1 MFSPYYRNGNTDVVS
16 YLLKEANC
24 NPNCSDIAGNTPLSI
39 ASKPKIIRELLRFG
53 ADPKSDYERCS
64 RFLPSSFP
72 AQPAGS
78 AVKVFVVGDHG
89 AGKTTL
95 TEAIKIQAKSTG
107 FARIVNRV
115 TKVTG
120 IELKTAGVIPHEV
133 ESTNFGH
140 VTLYDFA
147 GHKEFYASHDSLVR
161 NVVTGSSV
169 AVFLLVTDLRMSDKG
184 FRESI
189 ICWLN
194 FIDNRCS
201 SLHNKPHIIIIGSH
215 ADKVKSKE
223 EKSRKSN
230 IVASLQSAMEFPG
243 LHFSGYITMNCCYGE
258 SYSMSDLRR
267 LMEQSCKVLRSKVV
281 STFRSHCFFVYL
293 IDKFRES
300 TAVTLGEILN
310 EVKIESKL
318 QLLDVVP
325 CSTADEVCKVC
336 QEMNERGNV
345 LFLKNETS
353 IENSWIILDKAVLL
367 TRVTGTV
374 FAPEGFT
381 QHRDLASSTGVVP
394 FSKFATVF
402 PDLNPNMIVQFLCH
416 LEFCQEI
423 TDPEILHLLQGDH
436 YPTPTAS
443 EKYFF
448 FPNLVSVEAQREGE
462 EISNGLVGTGPVWE
476 HDAQFGY
483 HCGWLLQCSKPD
495 QFLMARFLHILL
507 LRLAFAFA
515 MVPHAQEATSDLPT
529 IKRKCRVW
537 INGIY
542 WANRAGVEALVE
554 VVDNSSRVTVM
565 LRCLSGQEIDCIH
578 LRSAI
583 IRNINNA
590 KRECCP
596 KVATSEYFVLLSDAS
611 QHPLKP
617 PSDLVLVSCPELAT
631 AVVMS
636 KPAAL
641 DTNNKTRKIDTLLHC
656 EAYAY
661 YGETVLQELFNEN
674 HPMYTQVVS
683 GTFLAKSSHIDHVT
697 ESLVRMLTPHDTPV
711 SESIQETVR
720 LLQSWRHQ
728 TCQSL
733 RKELD
738 KFSVF
743 AGRNPLVRIHHR
755 AILCTFRV
763 LVFSEWEGGPRLS
776 FPFTAPVMFQDCLSV
791 GDCWSSSSAPRAHT
805 SSGATPG

>member
-1 MFSPYYRNGNTDVVS
+1 MGKTDVVR

-24 NPNCSDIAGNTPLSI
+24 NPNCSDKVGNTPLSI
-39 ASKPKIIRELLRFG
+39 ATEPETIRELLRFG

-64 RFLPSSFP
+64 QFLPSSCP

-78 AVKVFVVGDHG
+78 AVKVFVVGDSG

-95 TEAIKIQAKSTG
+95 TEAIKIQARSTG
-107 FARIVNRV
+107 VVARIVNRV

-169 AVFLLVTDLRMSDKG
+169 AVFLLVTDLRRSDKE

-215 ADKVKSKE
+215 ADEVQSKE

-230 IVASLQSAMEFPG
+230 VVASLQSAMELPG
-243 LHFSGYITMNCCYGE
+243 LHFSRYITMNCCYGE

-267 LMEQSCKVLRSKVV
+267 LMKQSCKFLRSKVV

-310 EVKIESKL
+310 EIKLESKL

-325 CSTADEVCKVC
+325 CSTADEVCKIC
-336 QEMNERGNV
+336 QEMNERGSV

-374 FAPEGFT
+374 FAPEGFA

-402 PDLNPNMIVQFLCH
+402 PNLNPNMIVQFLCH

-448 FPNLVSVEAQREGE
+448 FPNLVNVEAQREGE
-462 EISNGLVGTGPVWE
+462 EISNGSVGTGPVWE

-483 HCGWLLQCSKPD
+483 HCGWLLQCSKPG
-495 QFLMARFLHILL
+495 QFLMSRFLQILL

-537 INGIY
+537 KHGIY
-542 WANRAGVEALVE
+542 WANRAGVEALIE
-554 VVDNSSRVTVM
+554 VVDNSRRVTVM
-565 LRCLSGQEIDCIH
+565 LCCLSGQEIDCIH
-578 LRSAI
+578 LRSSI
-583 IRNINNA
+583 IRSIINA

-596 KVATSEYFVLLSDAS
+596 KVATSEYFVLLSSAC
-611 QHPLKP
+611 QYPLKP

-636 KPAAL
+636 EPAVL
-641 DTNNKTRKIDTLLHC
+641 DTNNKARRIDTLLHY
-656 EAYAY
+656 ETYAHL
-661 YGETVLQELFNEN
+661 GKTTLRELFNEN
-674 HPMYTQVVS
+674 SPMYTQVVS
-683 GTFLAKSSHIDHVT
+683 GAFLAESSHINHVT
-697 ESLVRMLTPHDTPV
+697 ESLVRMLTPHDSPV
-711 SESIQETVR
+711 SESVQETVR
-720 LLQSWRHQ
+720 ILLSWRSQ
-728 TCQSL
+728 TYQAL

-743 AGRNPLVRIHHR
+743 AERNPLVRSI
-755 AILCTFRV
+755 INLLC
-763 LVFSEWEGGPRLS
+763 G
-776 FPFTAPVMFQDCLSV
+776 
-791 GDCWSSSSAPRAHT
+791 
-805 SSGATPG
+805 

>member
-1 MFSPYYRNGNTDVVS
+1 MDVVR
-16 YLLKEANC
+16 YLLKEAHC
-24 NPNCSDIAGNTPLSI
+24 NPNCSDKGSDTPLSI
-39 ASKPKIIRELLRFG
+39 ATEPDIIRELLRFG
-53 ADPKSDYERCS
+53 ADPKSDYGRCS
-64 RFLPSSFP
+64 QFLPSSCP

-78 AVKVFVVGDHG
+78 AVKVFVVGDRG

-107 FARIVNRV
+107 LARIVNRV

-133 ESTNFGH
+133 RSTNFGH

-147 GHKEFYASHDSLVR
+147 GHKEFYASHDSLVK
-161 NVVTGSSV
+161 NVITGSSA
-169 AVFLLVTDLRMSDKG
+169 AVFLLVTDLRRSDKE

-189 ICWLN
+189 VCWLN

-215 ADKVKSKE
+215 ADDVQSKE

-230 IVASLQSAMEFPG
+230 IVASLQSAMEYPG
-243 LHFSGYITMNCCYGE
+243 LHFSRYITMNCCYGE

-267 LMEQSCKVLRSKVV
+267 LMEQSCKFLRSKVV

-293 IDKFRES
+293 IDKFRKS

-336 QEMNERGNV
+336 EEMNERGSV

-374 FAPEGFT
+374 FAPEGFA

-402 PDLNPNMIVQFLCH
+402 PNLNPNLIVEYLCH

-423 TDPEILHLLQGDH
+423 TDPEILQLLQGDR
-436 YPTPTAS
+436 YPPPASPTAN

-462 EISNGLVGTGPVWE
+462 EISNGSVGTGPVWE
-476 HDAQFGY
+476 LDAHFGY
-483 HCGWLLQCSKPD
+483 YCGWLLQCSKPG
-495 QFLMARFLHILL
+495 QFLMARFLQILL

-515 MVPHAQEATSDLPT
+515 MVPHAQEATSDVPT

-537 INGIY
+537 FNGIY

-554 VVDNSSRVTVM
+554 VVDNSRRVTVM
-565 LRCLSGQEIDCIH
+565 LRCLSGQEIHCIH

-583 IRNINNA
+583 IRSIINA
-590 KRECCP
+590 KREWCP
-596 KVATSEYFVLLSDAS
+596 KVATFEYFVLLSDAS
-611 QHPLKP
+611 QYPLKP

-631 AVVMS
+631 AVVTS

-641 DTNNKTRKIDTLLHC
+641 DTNNKTRKIDTLLHY
-656 EAYAY
+656 EPYALL
-661 YGETVLQELFNEN
+661 GETVLQELFNEN

-683 GTFLAKSSHIDHVT
+683 GTFLAKSSHIDRVT
-697 ESLVRMLTPHDTPV
+697 QSLIRMLTPHNTPV
-711 SESIQETVR
+711 SESVRETVR

-728 TCQSL
+728 TYQSL

-743 AGRNPLVRIHHR
+743 AGRNPLVRVHHR

-776 FPFTAPVMFQDCLSV
+776 FPFTAP
-791 GDCWSSSSAPRAHT
+791 
-805 SSGATPG
+805 